1 VRYRVVLLSLRLLAA
16 VVILV
21 PLLLLFLVYSALLE
35 KVSFIALI
43 FSHPEIPEPRQCVAV
58 APPRLRR
65 VRKSSQL
72 YLQSEVTL
80 FNNCRERI
88 VLKMLKIST
97 QYGTTLLTMYLNVS
111 LGFLEGYKVK
121 IEVPWKPEDLF
132 AVIEV
137 RYVYKNATKTA
148 RYNIGTV

>member
-1 VRYRVVLLSLRLLAA
+1 
-16 VVILV
+16 
-21 PLLLLFLVYSALLE
+21 
-35 KVSFIALI
+35 
-43 FSHPEIPEPRQCVAV
+43 
-58 APPRLRR
+58 
-65 VRKSSQL
+65 
-72 YLQSEVTL
+72 
-80 FNNCRERI
+80 
-88 VLKMLKIST
+88 MLKIST